1 MAITQVRVKI
11 NGTWT
16 NLSKDSATGKWSG
29 SITAPSATSYHLSG
43 GYYPVT
49 VEATNDAGTVKT
61 WETTDTAWGHLLQ
74 LAVKET
80 IKPVCTIVS
89 PSNGAYITSNKQA
102 ITFRV
107 TDEAGGS
114 GVTLDSV
121 MLKIDGN
128 AYSYNSVGMTYEEIT
143 NGWQFVYTPQQALA
157 DGAHTITL
165 TGADND
171 GNQADTVTAKITVDT
186 VPPSLTV
193 SEPAAGLIT
202 NNPALTISGVTN
214 DATSSPVTVAVTL
227 NNQNQGSA
235 SVGSDGSFAK
245 TVTLAEG
252 TNTIVVTA
260 TDAAGKSTS
269 VTRTVKLDT
278 SIPEITTMT
287 LAPNP
292 VDTSG
297 SITIT
302 LEVS

>member
-1 MAITQVRVKI
+1 MAITKVRVKI

-16 NLSKDSATGKWSG
+16 NLSKDSTTGKWSG
-29 SITAPSATSYHLSG
+29 SVSAPSATSYNLSG

-74 LAVKET
+74 LIVKET

-89 PSNGAYITSNKQA
+89 PSHGAYTTNNLQP
-102 ITFRV
+102 ITFKV

-114 GVTLDSV
+114 GVALNTV
-121 MLKIDGN
+121 ALKIDGTTYGSDS
-128 AYSYNSVGMTYEEIT
+128 AGMVRTAIA
-143 NGWQFVYTPQQALA
+143 NGYQFTYTPQAAMTDGGHNIALSA
-157 DGAHTITL
+157 S
-165 TGADND
+165 DND
-171 GNQADTVTAKITVDT
+171 GNEADIVTAAITVDT

-193 SEPAAGLIT
+193 SEPVAGLIT
-202 NNPALTISGVTN
+202 NNPALTVSGVTN
-214 DATSSPVTVAVTL
+214 DATSSPVTAAVTL
-227 NNQNQGSA
+227 NGQDQGA
-235 SVGSDGSFAK
+235 VSVGNDGSFAK
-245 TVTLAEG
+245 SVTLDEG
-252 TNTIVVTA
+252 TNTVVVTA
-260 TDAAGKSTS
+260 TDAAGKTSS

-278 SIPEITTMT
+278 SIPEITAMT

-297 SITIT
+297 SVVIT